1 MPGLPGATAKKDL
14 AMFKKLF
21 SDERFQP
28 DQIKFYPTVVTR
40 GSLLFRWWKAGKY
53 KPYSDKILKQ
63 LIIDCKKS
71 VPPYVR
77 IIRLIRDIPGESIMA
92 GNKITNLRQVM
103 KDLGAEC
110 KCIRCREPKELRIK
124 NYELRIKN
132 YQASDGEEYFI
143 SAESKD
149 RKTLYGFCRLRTS
162 TPDPFSLIRRRG
174 ASEASGDEVAM
185 IRELH
190 VYGELAPVGKSGRVQ
205 HSGLGKLLLAS
216 AEKIARENG
225 FKKMMIISGI
235 GARGY
240 YRKLGYRPEG
250 TYMAKKLD

>member
-1 MPGLPGATAKKDL
+1 M
-14 AMFKKLF
+14 
-21 SDERFQP
+21 R
-28 DQIKFYPTVVTR
+28 
-40 GSLLFRWWKAGKY
+40 
-53 KPYSDKILKQ
+53 Q
-63 LIIDCKKS
+63 LIIDCKKA
-71 VPPYVR
+71 VPEYVR

-149 RKTLYGFCRLRTS
+149 GKTLYGFCRLRILPVGTKN
-162 TPDPFSLIRRRG
+162 FWSLRSAAI
-174 ASEASGDEVAM
+174 

-190 VYGELAPVGKSGRVQ
+190 VYGELAPVGKAGRVQ

-240 YRKLGYRPEG
+240 YRKLGYRLRE
-250 TYMAKKLD
+250 TYMEKMLD